1 MILFCKLVC
10 AYEHKIYEDKFGG
23 CKNSF
28 SWLGQKVKKKIAM
41 YGRDADDPGTDLPTR

>member
-10 AYEHKIYEDKFGG
+10 AYERKICEDKISG

-28 SWLGQKVKKKIAM
+28 SWLGQKVNKNIAA
-41 YGRDADDPGTDLPTR
+41 YGRGADDSGTDLPTR